1 MLDNLQLLF
10 IYAPVMNVQML
21 LDGIFIGAVFALAA
35 YGLAL
40 VWGVMNVKNLAQG
53 DFVIMGGY
61 LAFSLYNVGVGP
73 IVALPIVASV
83 MFVFGWISYLLIIKR
98 VIDNDMF
105 VSLLATFGLSLF
117 LQQVMNLIYGPEVQ
131 TIDSKF
137 PIATMFDSF
146 VTVPMA
152 KVVSLLLAA
161 GFAAIIVVFMKKSRT
176 GQAIRATAQD
186 PRAAR
191 VLGINT
197 DRIYAF
203 TFSLNAAICGVAG
216 VLVSIIWVLQ
226 PFYGIVYSLRTFA
239 IVTAAGLGNLP
250 AVIGVSFVL
259 GWVEQYAGIIMGAE
273 WQIAAAVMV
282 LLGVLVWRQIQ
293 LRRQRQV
300 VR

>member
-1 MLDNLQLLF
+1 MLDNLQLL
-10 IYAPVMNVQML
+10 IVYAPVMNVQML

-61 LAFSLYNVGVGP
+61 LAFSLYHVGVGP
-73 IVALPIVASV
+73 IIALPIVALV

-137 PIATMFDSF
+137 PIATMFDGF

-152 KVVSLLLAA
+152 KVVSL
-161 GFAAIIVVFMKKSRT
+161 S
-176 GQAIRATAQD
+176 
-186 PRAAR
+186 
-191 VLGINT
+191 
-197 DRIYAF
+197 
-203 TFSLNAAICGVAG
+203 CW
-216 VLVSIIWVLQ
+216 LVGLQ
-226 PFYGIVYSLRTFA
+226 P
-239 IVTAAGLGNLP
+239 
-250 AVIGVSFVL
+250 
-259 GWVEQYAGIIMGAE
+259 
-273 WQIAAAVMV
+273 
-282 LLGVLVWRQIQ
+282 
-293 LRRQRQV
+293 
-300 VR
+300 

>member
-1 MLDNLQLLF
+1 MLDNLQLL
-10 IYAPVMNVQML
+10 IVYAPVMNVQML

-73 IVALPIVASV
+73 IIALPIVASV

-137 PIATMFDSF
+137 PIATMFDGF

-161 GFAAIIVVFMKKSRT
+161 GFAAIIIVFMKKSRT

-250 AVIGVSFVL
+250 AVISVSFVL

>member
-1 MLDNLQLLF
+1 MS
-10 IYAPVMNVQML
+10 QMI

-61 LAFSLYNVGVGP
+61 LAFSLFNMGVGP
-73 IVALPIVASV
+73 IAALPIVAVV
-83 MFVFGWISYLLIIKR
+83 MFGFGWICYLLIIKR

-161 GFAAIIVVFMKKSRT
+161 GFCCNHSYLYEK
-176 GQAIRATAQD
+176 RAEPVRPYVR
-186 PRAAR
+186 PRRMHAPP
-191 VLGINT
+191 VC
-197 DRIYAF
+197 
-203 TFSLNAAICGVAG
+203 S
-216 VLVSIIWVLQ
+216 VSI
-226 PFYGIVYSLRTFA
+226 P
-239 IVTAAGLGNLP
+239 TAFMHLH
-250 AVIGVSFVL
+250 FH
-259 GWVEQYAGIIMGAE
+259 
-273 WQIAAAVMV
+273 
-282 LLGVLVWRQIQ
+282 
-293 LRRQRQV
+293 
-300 VR
+300 

>member
-10 IYAPVMNVQML
+10 VYAPVMNVQMI

-61 LAFSLYNVGVGP
+61 LAFTANNLGFHP
-73 IVALPIVASV
+73 ILALPVIAVIMYV
-83 MFVFGWISYLLIIKR
+83 YGVVVYKLVIRR

-117 LQQVMNLIYGPEVQ
+117 MQQVMNLIYGPEVQ
-131 TIDSKF
+131 TVDSHMH
-137 PIATMFDSF
+137 IMTMFDDF
-146 VTVPMA
+146 VTVPLV
-152 KVVSLLLAA
+152 KIVSLLLA
-161 GFAAIIVVFMKKSRT
+161 GCFAAAIVIFMTKSRT

-186 PRAAR
+186 ARAAR
-191 VLGINT
+191 VLGIDT
-197 DRIYAF
+197 DK
-203 TFSLNAAICGVAG
+203 
-216 VLVSIIWVLQ
+216 
-226 PFYGIVYSLRTFA
+226 VYMLTFA
-239 IVTAAGLGNLP
+239 FNLP
-250 AVIGVSFVL
+250 GVIGMSFVL
-259 GWVEQYAGIIMGAE
+259 GWVEQYAGIIAGAE
-273 WQIAAAVMV
+273 WQVASAVFVLISV
-282 LLGVLVWRQIQ
+282 LLWRQIQ

>member
-1 MLDNLQLLF
+1 MLDNLQLL
-10 IYAPVMNVQML
+10 IVYAPVMNVQML

-61 LAFSLYNVGVGP
+61 LAFSLYHVGVGP
-73 IVALPIVASV
+73 IIALPIVASV

-137 PIATMFDSF
+137 PIATMFDGF